1 MVDKFEIYVPMQ
13 SSPGGRVYVVSVY
26 VQNRSM
32 NKCVDVPATHRSLPA
47 VEYAR
52 TWCPHVFP
60 CVHMCVCVCVCV
72 CVYVRTYVCDFQTDV
87 CWWTCYRDQ

>member
-1 MVDKFEIYVPMQ
+1 MAITDRAIVLLQMLTPSFLKDKIRMVDKFELYVPMQ

-52 TWCPHVFP
+52 T
-60 CVHMCVCVCVCV
+60 
-72 CVYVRTYVCDFQTDV
+72 
-87 CWWTCYRDQ
+87 